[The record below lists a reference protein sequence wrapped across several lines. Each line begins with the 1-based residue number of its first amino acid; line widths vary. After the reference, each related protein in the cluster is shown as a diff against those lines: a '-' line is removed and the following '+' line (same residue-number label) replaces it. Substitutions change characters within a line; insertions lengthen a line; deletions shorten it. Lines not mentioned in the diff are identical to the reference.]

1 MNTVINYIY
10 RKAARV
16 VPLLLLGLS
25 ACSPKL
31 QQTASHAS
39 LYNVK
44 GLPVDSTVLS
54 FYKPYKQGLDSQM
67 NAVIGVAAVN
77 LERQKPEGLLNNFVA
92 DIMYQEG
99 KKQKLDFD
107 FVHTNYFGLRNS
119 IAAGPI
125 KAFKVYELM
134 PFENYFVTVTLKGTD
149 VQELFNYIASL
160 NGDPVSG
167 ARFSIRNGKATGI
180 QINGAPFDPSREYTV
195 LTIDYLANGG
205 DKAEVYTR
213 GIRRFD
219 SSLRLRDAI
228 LTYIKEQQA
237 QGKPVTSKLDK
248 RIQSDNET
256 SK

>member
-1 MNTVINYIY
+1 MNISILYVNRQISI
-10 RKAARV
+10 V
-16 VPLLLLGLS
+16 LLILLISLS

-31 QQTASHAS
+31 HLTSNNAS
-39 LYNVK
+39 LYTIK
-44 GLPVDSTVLS
+44 GLPVDSAVLS
-54 FYKPYKQGLDSQM
+54 LYKPYKLSIDSQM

-77 LERQKPEGLLNNFVA
+77 LERKRPEGLLNNLVA

-99 KKQKLDFD
+99 RRQNLSFD
-107 FVHTNYFGLRNS
+107 FVHTNFFGLRNS

-149 VQELFNYIASL
+149 VQELFNYIAAL

-167 ARFSIRNGKATGI
+167 ARFKIRDAKAVDI
-180 QINGAPFDPSREYTV
+180 QINGATFDPSRDYTI

-213 GIRRFD
+213 GIKRFD
-219 SSLRLRDAI
+219 TSYRLRDAI
-228 LTYIKEQQA
+228 LTYIKQQQT
-237 QGKPVTSKLDK
+237 QGKAITSKMDN
-248 RIQSDNET
+248 RIQSDNDT